1 MIIFLLN
8 IVILPTK
15 KYSTFNKNTEIGIK
29 DIKSARIE
37 NIKYFISINK
47 TVFQY
52 AIHETWL

>member
-47 TVFQY
+47 TVFQC
-52 AIHETWL
+52 AIHET